1 VKTSS
6 SASAAKRKSVMPE
19 SSRHQLNPEKL
30 LLSKW
35 TAVSPRDGEKHF
47 LVIRVINPEAPVDRI
62 EHVILEA
69 VLSRRSFTLPWS
81 ELTDKQKWLQGWL

>member
-1 VKTSS
+1 M
-6 SASAAKRKSVMPE
+6 MPE
-19 SSRHQLNPEKL
+19 SSHYKLNPEKL

-35 TAVSPRDGEKHF
+35 TAVSPRDREKHF
-47 LVIRVINPEAPVDRI
+47 LVTRVINPEAPANRI

-69 VLSRRSFTLPWS
+69 VLSRRRFTLPWS